1 MGPSQI
7 EKCLL
12 LSLENIIKGPF
23 MQNNDNKIG
32 AEINLIKL
40 PSNAA
45 FEFEFDQDTEWVRDI
60 LIELNENATDK
71 TPEMYLKE
79 TQLVLLGEVEKK
91 NSLEMGEY
99 LLVKGQIEADYATE
113 CVRTLKPMKIE
124 LTIPFKIVFIDESLA
139 TSDLFAEIDETWVE
153 NDTYEIYFY
162 NKRTVNFQEM
172 IHEQIF
178 LNYNQYPVLDADAKL
193 LGVDWRSPQKT

>member
-1 MGPSQI
+1 M
-7 EKCLL
+7 
-12 LSLENIIKGPF
+12 KGSF

-40 PSNAA
+40 PSNAV
-45 FEFEFDQDTEWVRDI
+45 FEFEFDQDTEWVKDI

-91 NSLEMGEY
+91 NSIEMGEY
-99 LLVKGQIEADYATE
+99 LLIKGQIEADYATE
-113 CVRTLKPMKIE
+113 CVRTLKPMKVE
-124 LTIPFKIVFIDESLA
+124 LTIPFKVVFIDESLA
-139 TSDLFAEIDETWVE
+139 TSELFAEIDETWVE

>member
-1 MGPSQI
+1 
-7 EKCLL
+7 
-12 LSLENIIKGPF
+12 

-40 PSNAA
+40 PSNTV
-45 FEFEFDQDTEWVRDI
+45 FEFEFDQDTDWIRDI

-79 TQLVLLGEVEKK
+79 TQLVVLGEVEKK
-91 NSLEMGEY
+91 NSLEMGEH
-99 LLVKGQIEADYATE
+99 LLIRGQIEADYATE
-113 CVRTLKPMKIE
+113 CVRTLKPMKVE
-124 LTIPFKIVFIDESLA
+124 LTIPFKVVFIDESLA
-139 TSDLFAEIDETWVE
+139 TSELFAEIDETWVE

-162 NKRTVNFQEM
+162 TKRTVNFQEM
-172 IHEQIF
+172 IHEQTF